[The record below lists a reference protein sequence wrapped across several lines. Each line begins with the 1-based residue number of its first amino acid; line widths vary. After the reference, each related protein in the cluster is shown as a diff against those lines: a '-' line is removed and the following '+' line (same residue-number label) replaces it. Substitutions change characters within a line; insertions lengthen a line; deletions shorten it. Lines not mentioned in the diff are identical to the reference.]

1 MLVTA
6 GRCSNTELFTCSKM
20 SEPTFHT
27 FALVVFGG
35 RVLDTALATDF
46 VMIAKNFMADGLHPT
61 CLSGTHFHDITNMS
75 GPFLFGREDLRE
87 RVPIYDSQEATRPFY
102 RLETH
107 GLKSHIMDWI
117 RNVSG
122 QIGPGDRIIIV
133 LIGHGTQRDS
143 AITLYPQ
150 HATQEFLSKAEMIA
164 ALSVLPP
171 NVRLLTVNEACY
183 SGTWATIAPEVGAQR
198 DVLVETAATLGEQ
211 SRNRCSL
218 FGAAFVEEL
227 TTYPEGRI
235 SQHRSRIVDEMLYIR
250 PDQKTS
256 TPLVILS
263 ARALLSHNISH
274 FILTPKIATAITN
287 IASAQDRHEAL
298 LQSRT
303 SARTFWRRL
312 CRRISLQ
319 REPAQ
324 ALAGDSPVKVSTGT
338 DMKAIVIENYLKD
351 LGPLKSALDY
361 CTLATACQL
370 ALEGR
375 GPPDFQ
381 DQVIATVAWQAA
393 QIQRVSR
400 LLEHLAKQGLITDV
414 VDVEIADQA
423 LADHQEDVVVPVAER
438 FREDDKLLCIMNP
451 PTKGHVGVHF
461 NDAQGWLIGILAYN
475 WLMYPDKFDLDR
487 VENEVLAFLA

>member
-1 MLVTA
+1 
-6 GRCSNTELFTCSKM
+6 M
-20 SEPTFHT
+20 SEPAFHT

-46 VMIAKNFMADGLHPT
+46 VMVAKKFMTDGLNPT
-61 CLSGTHFHDITNMS
+61 CLSGTHLYDITNMS

-87 RVPIYDSQEATRPFY
+87 RVPIYDSQEAMRPFY
-102 RLETH
+102 RLEAH
-107 GLKSHIMDWI
+107 GLKSHIMNWI
-117 RNVSG
+117 RNVSS
-122 QIGPGDRIIIV
+122 QVGPGDRIIIV
-133 LIGHGTQRDS
+133 LIGHGNQGDG
-143 AITLYPQ
+143 AVTLYPQ
-150 HATQEFLSKAEMIA
+150 HAKQEFLSKAEMIA

-171 NVRLLTVNEACY
+171 NVRLLIVNEACY

-211 SRNRCSL
+211 SWSYTSGSGRNRCSL

-227 TTYPEGRI
+227 TTHPEGRI
-235 SQHRSRIVDEMLYIR
+235 SQHRSRIVDEMR
-250 PDQKTS
+250 HVGPDQKTS
-256 TPLVILS
+256 TPLVIPS
-263 ARALLSHNISH
+263 TRALLSHNISH

-287 IASAQDRHEAL
+287 VASAQDRHETL

-312 CRRISLQ
+312 RRRVSPE
-319 REPAQ
+319 REPVQ
-324 ALAGDSPVKVSTGT
+324 ALAGDSPVKNSTGT

-375 GPPDFQ
+375 GPPEFQ
-381 DQVIATVAWQAA
+381 DQVIATIAWQAA
-393 QIQRVSR
+393 QIQRVGR

-423 LADHQEDVVVPVAER
+423 LADHQADVVVPMVER

-451 PTKGHVGVHF
+451 PSKGHVGVHF